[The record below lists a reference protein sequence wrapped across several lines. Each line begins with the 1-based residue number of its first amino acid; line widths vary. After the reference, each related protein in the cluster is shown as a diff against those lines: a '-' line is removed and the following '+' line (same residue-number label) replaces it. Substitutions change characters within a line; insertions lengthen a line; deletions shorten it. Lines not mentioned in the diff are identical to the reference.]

1 MRRLTAL
8 VFALFAC
15 VSCSEP
21 PRKEIDR
28 AQGAVETARAAG
40 ADRYAPAEFAAATTS
55 LQQANDAV
63 AARDHRLALLRALD
77 AFERAL
83 QAARQGADGKARA
96 RSDAEVALARSNG
109 GLQRLERAIK
119 EAESRRPPAATLA
132 GARKTVAA
140 AEAALQKAGALM
152 KGEQYLEATAALQG
166 LPERINEEITT
177 VSEPRPARPPRRRS

>member
-15 VSCSEP
+15 ASCSEP

-83 QAARQGADGKARA
+83 QAARQAADGKARA
-96 RSDAEVALARSNG
+96 RSEAEVAIARTAGSFN
-109 GLQRLERAIK
+109 RFEDAIARAAAAK
-119 EAESRRPPAATLA
+119 LPAAVLA
-132 GARKTVAA
+132 KARNGAATV
-140 AEAALQKAGALM
+140 ESALQEARALM
-152 KGEQYLEATAALQG
+152 KEERFEEATAALKG
-166 LPERINEEITT
+166 MPEQINEEITA

>member
-21 PRKEIDR
+21 PHKEIDR

-63 AARDHRLALLRALD
+63 AARDYRLALLRALD

-96 RSDAEVALARSNG
+96 RSDAEVALTRSSG
-109 GLQRLERAIK
+109 GVQRLERAVK
-119 EAESRRPPAATLA
+119 EDGLAAAARGDARRRAQDRSRR
-132 GARKTVAA
+132 RK
-140 AEAALQKAGALM
+140 QRCK
-152 KGEQYLEATAALQG
+152 
-166 LPERINEEITT
+166 
-177 VSEPRPARPPRRRS
+177 RRAH